1 MDQKLALVGS
11 AMTLAVIAVVGFVDS
26 VVDDRAGPALLFAV
40 LALGVLA
47 MARLRMGQTTVSVR
61 RDLASWLD
69 RVSPVTGETPDQL
82 SDRAVSRLRAGF
94 MDLPDGDQ

>member
-1 MDQKLALVGS
+1 MDEKLALAAT
-11 AMTLAVIAVVGFVDS
+11 AMTLVVIAVVGVIDAL
-26 VVDDRAGPALLFAV
+26 VDDRTGPAVLFAV
-40 LALGVLA
+40 LALGVVL
-47 MARLRMGQTTVSVR
+47 MARLRATQTTISIR

-94 MDLPDGDQ
+94 TDLPDER